1 MINARRRLVARLLLP
16 IVAVWLTVMPYREA
30 RAILPLA
37 VPIGVALVDAAGAV
51 LMADATV
58 AAGSAVLGGIAMAAI
73 LLTPGDS
80 PVENGQVRVPLSTA
94 TGSTAAMTAMAP
106 VAAPTVPVIPAPYSQ
121 AAYDATSCG
130 RSGDYGATVGTIE
143 SCSACFVNYQPLTG
157 GRSCKVT
164 SDSGGSSP
172 PLGTVFDTD
181 QTSVA
186 ALDYRDGCDVGYS
199 LVSGSCVVSNVRA
212 AVPDNK
218 ADYQR
223 TGTTIAPYS
232 GDDTPT
238 KIKGAVSSTSA
249 ANDTVSA
256 VGTDADGNPRQVS
269 VQAVSTGGSLITT
282 RTQRV
287 DANGNSYVENKIVQV
302 SAAGA
307 VNAVSTTS
315 TAQRLEYNA
324 TTGTMTVTAAPTS
337 TYAPAAAGTGAGSE
351 PIVFPSDYARAGEAA
366 SAAQSISNTLGPKID
381 AITNTGDDP
390 VDPLLPEESIFNDAF
405 FSGTFNNLLGWQLPA
420 HSSECPTGSFA
431 WNGGTYAIDSHCQ
444 LINSHFGT
452 LSAAMA
458 VVWTVAALFLLL
470 RA

>member
-1 MINARRRLVARLLLP
+1 M
-16 IVAVWLTVMPYREA
+16 AVVDGDAVSRGA
-30 RAILPLA
+30 GNSPLA

-186 ALDYRDGCDVGYS
+186 ALDYRMGVMSGIRS
-199 LVSGSCVVSNVRA
+199 LVARVWCPMFRRYRTIKRIPAHRYRFRRTA
-212 AVPDNK
+212 AM
-218 ADYQR
+218 
-223 TGTTIAPYS
+223 
-232 GDDTPT
+232 TPT
-238 KIKGAVSSTSA
+238 MISGQLNVGSH
-249 ANDTVSA
+249 DTV
-256 VGTDADGNPRQVS
+256 VRWGP
-269 VQAVSTGGSLITT
+269 T
-282 RTQRV
+282 RT
-287 DANGNSYVENKIVQV
+287 AI
-302 SAAGA
+302 
-307 VNAVSTTS
+307 
-315 TAQRLEYNA
+315 L
-324 TTGTMTVTAAPTS
+324 
-337 TYAPAAAGTGAGSE
+337 
-351 PIVFPSDYARAGEAA
+351 ARCRCKWC
-366 SAAQSISNTLGPKID
+366 Q
-381 AITNTGDDP
+381 P
-390 VDPLLPEESIFNDAF
+390 V
-405 FSGTFNNLLGWQLPA
+405 
-420 HSSECPTGSFA
+420 
-431 WNGGTYAIDSHCQ
+431 
-444 LINSHFGT
+444 
-452 LSAAMA
+452 
-458 VVWTVAALFLLL
+458 V
-470 RA
+470 R